1 MLNPYELLGVTIDTP
16 KDDIKKIYFQL
27 SLLAHPDKGGNT
39 DDMITL
45 KKAYD
50 FVMREI
56 KNINTSVTVE
66 DLEATFKDFC
76 KTQENNV
83 PLFQDIYAEAFNVEK
98 FNDYFNRHNNE
109 SQSSVDKANGCVSS
123 SAKLESSG
131 NFLSGGYGDM
141 MDSNNNFEYKTEYN
155 PNDIG
160 QVTHQFTTTITE
172 YKAPKETQ
180 VFQHLMDYT
189 NKGPIDD
196 YSLDVGGLHMSDY
209 KAAYTIDINNPKTL
223 DKIDTR
229 KIEPVSD
236 KSLEELLKE
245 RENLYIQPMVKEENL
260 QKKLIKENDNGENK
274 PVVEKINRSEY
285 IWSYEGLIDS
295 ARNVVKDF
303 FRIQ

>member
-16 KDDIKKIYFQL
+16 KDYIKKIYFQL

-50 FVMREI
+50 FVMKEI

-98 FNDYFNRHNNE
+98 FNDYFNRHN
-109 SQSSVDKANGCVSS
+109 STV
-123 SAKLESSG
+123 KLESSG
-131 NFLSGGYGDM
+131 NFLSGGYGDI
-141 MDSNNNFEYKTEYN
+141 MDNSTFGLELCDSSSSNNNFEYKPKYN

-172 YKAPKETQ
+172 YKAPKEIQ

-209 KAAYTIDINNPKTL
+209 KVAYTIDVNNPKTL

-229 KIEPVSD
+229 KIEPISD

-245 RENLYIQPMVKEENL
+245 RENLYIQPMIKEENL
-260 QKKLIKENDNGENK
+260 YKKLIKEDEL
-274 PVVEKINRSEY
+274 VEKEKIYRSEY

-303 FRIQ
+303 FKIQ

>member
-56 KNINTSVTVE
+56 KNINTSITVE

-98 FNDYFNRHNNE
+98 FNDYFDRHNNDLQISTE
-109 SQSSVDKANGCVSS
+109 KI
-123 SAKLESSG
+123 ESSG

-141 MDSNNNFEYKTEYN
+141 MDSNNNFEYKPEYN
-155 PNDIG
+155 PNDVG
-160 QVTHQFTTTITE
+160 QVTHQFTTTLTE

-180 VFQHLMDYT
+180 VFQHLMDYS
-189 NKGPIDD
+189 KKEPIDD

-209 KAAYTIDINNPKTL
+209 KAAYTIDVNNPKL
-223 DKIDTR
+223 
-229 KIEPVSD
+229 
-236 KSLEELLKE
+236 
-245 RENLYIQPMVKEENL
+245 
-260 QKKLIKENDNGENK
+260 
-274 PVVEKINRSEY
+274 
-285 IWSYEGLIDS
+285 
-295 ARNVVKDF
+295 
-303 FRIQ
+303 